1 MREVRRSAIFLILA
15 VGKWFFF
22 LSSLS
27 FLNGTRKDASFNYPP
42 LKGGKMQVFFPSFV
56 SKDGLT
62 ASFWVRPP
70 GPFCVYMHFF
80 SGGKWCASLFRPEA
94 KKKKIDDNLFPR
106 IFGEK
111 REIVYNLLRSIPPH
125 PTPSLISNASNRYL
139 CFASGFPPSF
149 FAAFDFPPKQNSR
162 KN

>member
-1 MREVRRSAIFLILA
+1 M
-15 VGKWFFF
+15 
-22 LSSLS
+22 
-27 FLNGTRKDASFNYPP
+27 
-42 LKGGKMQVFFPSFV
+42 
-56 SKDGLT
+56 
-62 ASFWVRPP
+62 
-70 GPFCVYMHFF
+70 YMHFF

-139 CFASGFPPSF
+139 CFASGFSPPFSPLSISPKTKFVKTLFFSKIDLLFILRLFGKMRMEKNDKKMPAHPNGGGGRRRNSKGRKAPKTGFFLFKKSF
-149 FAAFDFPPKQNSR
+149 FREKRDRLYGFC
-162 KN
+162 